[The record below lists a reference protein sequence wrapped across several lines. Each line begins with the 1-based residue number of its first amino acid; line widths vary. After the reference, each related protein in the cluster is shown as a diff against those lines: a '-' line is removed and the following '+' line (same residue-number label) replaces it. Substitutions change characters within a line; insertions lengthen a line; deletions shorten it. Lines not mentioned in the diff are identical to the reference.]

1 MWSTLHL
8 IKCFIEFKKK
18 ENKKNNKKI
27 IYLATHV
34 GSKIGSDTRVYTV
47 WHPLPPTRVTRG
59 PQRVT
64 REGCTAGALMHS
76 FRSFFLCVIH
86 GMGFYCM

>member
-1 MWSTLHL
+1 MWPTLHL

-64 REGCTAGALMHS
+64 REGTAAGAL
-76 FRSFFLCVIH
+76 RLV
-86 GMGFYCM
+86 GVAA